1 VKGSRPEIG
10 AAHIHQAFIVRRT
23 RWWRATGA
31 AGAGL
36 YVGAFGLFA
45 VSWHTWPLLLVAFG
59 LAGGGIGLAETAE
72 STLVARLL
80 PDHLRGSGFRVLG
93 TVQSAGDFAASVVV
107 GLLWTLVSPAV
118 GFGYAAAWMV
128 AAFGAGWANRD
139 RPTSAGHDGHAQ
151 R

>member
-1 VKGSRPEIG
+1 VAPVS
-10 AAHIHQAFIVRRT
+10 
-23 RWWRATGA
+23 
-31 AGAGL
+31 GL
-36 YVGAFGLFA
+36 
-45 VSWHTWPLLLVAFG
+45 
-59 LAGGGIGLAETAE
+59 
-72 STLVARLL
+72 
-80 PDHLRGSGFRVLG
+80 LG

-151 R
+151 RWFRGTVQVDASTRRLGAWNGRHAMCFTT